1 MTAPYRKLP
10 GTRRGF
16 IQKSSVWAGP
26 DHLLLVRGSRFR
38 DEYKRFYYR
47 DVQAM
52 AVARAP
58 RFHVSTRLAAIAFA
72 CWVAAAV
79 VQFGEP
85 NREVGRNA
93 LIKSAIHR
101 FLQLSPERRNYFR
114 GREWV
119 GSRIPT
125 YSILCRTG

>member
-38 DEYKRFYYR
+38 EEYKRFYYR
-47 DVQAM
+47 DVQAI

-58 RFHVSTRLAAIAFA
+58 RFVLPAWAWIAWVAIPILAALFVPLLVPWTLPGFRRSLGYPFAGIGLAAF
-72 CWVAAAV
+72 
-79 VQFGEP
+79 
-85 NREVGRNA
+85 
-93 LIKSAIHR
+93 
-101 FLQLSPERRNYFR
+101 
-114 GREWV
+114 
-119 GSRIPT
+119 T
-125 YSILCRTG
+125 